1 MIFYDVQFKLISII
15 ELYFFIRFRTT
26 YGTDILSTWTLQIV
40 WSILQHCH
48 FLLTSFA
55 SWTHLRHHS
64 FCQYILNKRV
74 SLFDFLF
81 PFFLL
86 FLVLFLLILV
96 NSSFKVPKSFLAYFT
111 LLDLFGTLLAVEYVA
126 WACWFDRLN
135 GKLTALRTF
144 ECLF

>member
-1 MIFYDVQFKLISII
+1 MIFYYVQFKLISIF
-15 ELYFFIRFRTT
+15 ELYSFIRFRTT
-26 YGTDILSTWTLQIV
+26 YGTDILSTWTLQKV
-40 WSILQHCH
+40 CSIIQHCD
-48 FLLTSFA
+48 FFLTSFA

-81 PFFLL
+81 PFFIL
-86 FLVLFLLILV
+86 FLVIFLLILI
-96 NSSFKVPKSFLAYFT
+96 NSSFKVPKSLLANHTF
-111 LLDLFGTLLAVEYVA
+111 LDLFRALLAVEYVA
-126 WACWFDRLN
+126 WACWFDGLN